1 MLEQVTR
8 RNIENSLDEIIAG
21 SAFLRERIAR
31 GEMGLVGAYHDIAT
45 RTVHFGELVTPE
57 DVGGNTDL
65 AA

>member
-1 MLEQVTR
+1 M
-8 RNIENSLDEIIAG
+8 AG

-45 RTVHFGELVTPE
+45 RTVQFGELVKP
-57 DVGGNTDL
+57 DDMDL